1 MTTSEWKC
9 RLFYKANP
17 FESIHITNRIDSIRI
32 ANWNALLHNT
42 HQPTLTL
49 EFHNFELFKSCRTS
63 SFCTVAW
70 QLSRFQLTRRI
81 ARSLGD
87 SWASCLDGRQC
98 RISFPWVDTGQHVVL
113 HANTSQVLNAAETVV
128 VICILRLSA
137 RRVGPC
143 VSDFTLLMTDE
154 SHRCAA
160 RRALCRSETGY
171 RITASVVVNIDNR
184 EYLKPSFISK

>member
-9 RLFYKANP
+9 RLFYKANQ

-70 QLSRFQLTRRI
+70 QLARFQLTRRI

-113 HANTSQVLNAAETVV
+113 HANTSQYYDITPLGPTCWSV
-128 VICILRLSA
+128 CLRLY
-137 RRVGPC
+137 
-143 VSDFTLLMTDE
+143 LTDDW
-154 SHRCAA
+154 
-160 RRALCRSETGY
+160 
-171 RITASVVVNIDNR
+171 RITSLRRTACAMPLWDGVSNYSLCGGKHRQPRI
-184 EYLKPSFISK
+184 LKA